1 MDRKQMM
8 RMTRPLRESTP
19 EKDRLSETN
28 SNNTC
33 NIASPEEVAEA
44 VRVQAEAINRLYL
57 GLSCSVSI
65 QQQVAMLDDSNTT
78 PSIPSQ
84 LPPIQPRSKVLTAN
98 GRMSMQV
105 PIVPRTFDFE
115 SAVKIS
121 NRS

>member
-19 EKDRLSETN
+19 EKDRLPETN

-57 GLSCSVSI
+57 GLSSCSV

-78 PSIPSQ
+78 PSILSQ
-84 LPPIQPRSKVLTAN
+84 LPPTQPRSKVLTAN

>member
-57 GLSCSVSI
+57 GLSSCSVL
-65 QQQVAMLDDSNTT
+65 QQVAMLDDSNTT

>member
-1 MDRKQMM
+1 MM

-19 EKDRLSETN
+19 EKDRLSET
-28 SNNTC
+28 SINNTC

-57 GLSCSVSI
+57 GLSSCSV
-65 QQQVAMLDDSNTT
+65 QQQVAMLDSHTT
-78 PSIPSQ
+78 PSILS
-84 LPPIQPRSKVLTAN
+84 LLTSTQPRSKVLTAN